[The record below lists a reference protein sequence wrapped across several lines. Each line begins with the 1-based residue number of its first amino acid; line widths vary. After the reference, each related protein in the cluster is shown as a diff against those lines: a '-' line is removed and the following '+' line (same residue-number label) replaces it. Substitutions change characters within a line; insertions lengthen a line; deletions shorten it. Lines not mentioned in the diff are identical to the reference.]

1 MLRRLDRGEEA
12 VDALISQL
20 VDKPVLKLYLRS
32 REIRVIYFKDFEW
45 MDKSYLVLAERIGML
60 R

>member
-1 MLRRLDRGEEA
+1 M
-12 VDALISQL
+12 DALISQL